1 MDFGGKRAAATA
13 TGMFDGMQ
21 YIGGAAV
28 GIGVGWMLDNL
39 MGLLGPSMIGFY
51 Y

>member
-28 GIGVGWMLDNL
+28 GAGMAVARN
-39 MGLLGPSMIGFY
+39 MGLGSLGPA
-51 Y
+51 